1 SAKKI
6 KKPFKV
12 ALPMYANLLSSRQ
25 LVQPNLYEVA
35 ELATAFNNMAGSLEK
50 LEENRSA
57 FLSNVSHD
65 LRTPMTTISGFID
78 GILSGAIPEEK
89 TSYYLEIV
97 QSEVK
102 RLARLV
108 NTLLDVTR
116 LESGSRKYNKTQFDI
131 CELARQVLISFESL
145 IEDKNLSV
153 TFECDD
159 DNMLVFADSDAIH
172 QVLYNLI
179 DNAVKFTTVNGS
191 LSLKVHSTD
200 KKTVVS
206 VYNSGKGISA
216 EDIPRVFDR
225 FYKTDRSRG
234 LDKKGVGLGL
244 YISKTIIDQHGE
256 EMWVKSE
263 EGSYCEFAFTLEK
276 KYR

>member
-1 SAKKI
+1 
-6 KKPFKV
+6 
-12 ALPMYANLLSSRQ
+12 
-25 LVQPNLYEVA
+25 
-35 ELATAFNNMAGSLEK
+35 
-50 LEENRSA
+50 
-57 FLSNVSHD
+57 
-65 LRTPMTTISGFID
+65 MTTISGFID
-78 GILSGAIPEEK
+78 GILSGAIPEDK

-108 NTLLDVTR
+108 NTLLDITR

-145 IEDKNLSV
+145 IEDKKLSV
-153 TFECDD
+153 SFECDD

-179 DNAVKFTTVNGS
+179 DNAVKFTSEEGS

-206 VYNSGKGISA
+206 VYNSGNGIPA
-216 EDIPRVFDR
+216 DDIPRVFDR

-263 EGSYCEFAFTLEK
+263 EGSFCSFTTLAQVTLSGS
-276 KYR
+276 RAI